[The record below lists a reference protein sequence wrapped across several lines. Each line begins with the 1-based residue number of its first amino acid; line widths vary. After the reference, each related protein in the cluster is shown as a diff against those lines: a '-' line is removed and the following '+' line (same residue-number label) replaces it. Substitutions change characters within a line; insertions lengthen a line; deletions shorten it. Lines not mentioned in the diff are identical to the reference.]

1 MVKPVCPLRHRHLSR
16 EPVGSRLTLAGLV
29 IGSLTAWAC
38 GGTGP
43 EDPEVQDVCGEATST
58 STVGTY
64 TLRTVKDSTLPTIAI
79 QVGNDTLWAQHGN
92 IELKNDDTYS
102 LLVHFR
108 MVEAGSYRATPQT
121 EVGAYAVVGTTI
133 QFSERRIQNNAV
145 STGGPIGRDAG
156 DLTGSLTGITLTVIA
171 PLQAFGL
178 AAEAKFVFCK

>member
-1 MVKPVCPLRHRHLSR
+1 M
-16 EPVGSRLTLAGLV
+16 

-79 QVGNDTLWAQHGN
+79 QVGNDTLWVQHGN
-92 IELKNDDTYS
+92 IELKDDDTYS

-108 MVEAGSYRATPQT
+108 WVEAGSYKAAPQT
-121 EVGAYAVVGTTI
+121 EVGAYAATGTTI
-133 QFSERRIQNNAV
+133 RFSGRQILVSPAV
-145 STGGPIGRDAG
+145 STGAPIGRDGG
-156 DLTGSLTGITLTVIA
+156 DLTGTLTGITLAVIA
-171 PLQAFGL
+171 PIQAFGL
-178 AAEAKFVFCK
+178 AAEAEFVFCK